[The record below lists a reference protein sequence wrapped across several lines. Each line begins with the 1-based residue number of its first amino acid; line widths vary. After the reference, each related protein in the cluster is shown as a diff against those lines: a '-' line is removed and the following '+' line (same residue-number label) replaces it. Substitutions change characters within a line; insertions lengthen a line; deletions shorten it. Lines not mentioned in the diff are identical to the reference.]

1 MKMSKEEKDNIQEM
15 DFETAFSALQENVA
29 TLENEE
35 LPLEQALALFER
47 GQQLVNRC
55 AVLLEAAELRVRQLS
70 MDDSSSNQEED

>member
-1 MKMSKEEKDNIQEM
+1 MSKEEKDNIQEM

>member
-1 MKMSKEEKDNIQEM
+1 MIKEEKDNIQEM

-35 LPLEQALALFER
+35 LPLEQALALFES
-47 GQQLVNRC
+47 GQQLANRC

>member
-1 MKMSKEEKDNIQEM
+1 MSSKEKENIQEM

-47 GQQLVNRC
+47 GQQLANRC
-55 AVLLEAAELRVRQLS
+55 AVLLEAAELRLRQLS
-70 MDDSSSNQEED
+70 MDNSSSNQEED

>member
-1 MKMSKEEKDNIQEM
+1 MIKEEKDNIQEM

>member
-1 MKMSKEEKDNIQEM
+1 MSSQEKEKIQEM

-35 LPLEQALALFER
+35 LPLEQGLALFER
-47 GQQLVNRC
+47 GQQLANHC

-70 MDDSSSNQEED
+70 MDDSCSKQEED

>member
-1 MKMSKEEKDNIQEM
+1 MSSEEKDNIQEM

-55 AVLLEAAELRVRQLS
+55 AVLLEAAELRVHQLS

>member
-1 MKMSKEEKDNIQEM
+1 MKMSKEEKENIQEM

-47 GQQLVNRC
+47 GQQLANRC

>member
-1 MKMSKEEKDNIQEM
+1 MSSKEKDNIQEM

-47 GQQLVNRC
+47 GQQLANRC
-55 AVLLEAAELRVRQLS
+55 AVLLEAAELRIRQLS
-70 MDDSSSNQEED
+70 TDDSQPNPEEEE

>member
-1 MKMSKEEKDNIQEM
+1 MSKEEKDNIQKM